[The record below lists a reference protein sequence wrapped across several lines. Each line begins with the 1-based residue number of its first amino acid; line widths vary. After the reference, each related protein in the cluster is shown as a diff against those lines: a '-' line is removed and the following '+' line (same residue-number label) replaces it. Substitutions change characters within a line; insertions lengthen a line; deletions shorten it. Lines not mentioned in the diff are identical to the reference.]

1 MLRVISCVTTQHDWR
16 LVLLAAAVCFLTS
29 FAAINLFHRACSTTG
44 RARLL
49 WLITTGAATG
59 YGIWATHF
67 IAMLAFT
74 PGVATGYDLLLTVSS
89 LIAAAVITGA
99 GFALAAINGERW
111 AIPVGGAI
119 VGLGVAVMHYTGM
132 WAFEVPGHIV
142 WSADLVSASIILGV
156 GFGIWALHAAST
168 SRGTRPT
175 LIAAL
180 LLTLA
185 IVGHHFTA
193 MGAAT

>member
-1 MLRVISCVTTQHDWR
+1 MLRVISCLTTQHDWR

-29 FAAINLFHRACSTTG
+29 FAAINLFHRSCATTG
-44 RARLL
+44 RTRLL

-99 GFALAAINGERW
+99 GLALAAMSGARW
-111 AIPVGGAI
+111 AAPGGGAV
-119 VGLGVAVMHYTGM
+119 VGLGIAVMHYMGM
-132 WAFEVPGHIV
+132 WAFEVPGHIA
-142 WSADLVSASIILGV
+142 WSPIWWACRSCSEACLGS
-156 GFGIWALHAAST
+156 GRST
-168 SRGTRPT
+168 WPQAP
-175 LIAAL
+175 AAL
-180 LLTLA
+180 
-185 IVGHHFTA
+185 GRR
-193 MGAAT
+193 